1 MSSNI
6 TNKRNITNE
15 TVVFLETVR
24 YVKYSDSTV
33 GIICNILNTP
43 NSNEMLHSKSAGI
56 LMIALTCTDGLYL
69 GCKITSRYF

>member
-43 NSNEMLHSKSAGI
+43 NSNEIRMLHSKSAGI
-56 LMIALTCTDGLYL
+56 LMIACTDGLYL